1 MSLAW
6 PPRPELWP
14 EIMTDVEVCQ
24 YLRLDL
30 QHPDPS
36 SAKRSLRFIRRT
48 QGLPDLGRIG
58 SKVLF
63 RRAAV
68 DAWLVT
74 RETKMVVKGSSDCPL
89 ARSHGKAYDLSVQ
102 TEVEPGCRAR
112 KHESSEPLTDQRAA
126 TANTVR

>member
-1 MSLAW
+1 MDNSNKRKNRAEQAMMENQMSLAW
-6 PPRPELWP
+6 PPRPEPWP

-63 RRAAV
+63 RRSAV
-68 DAWLVT
+68 DTWLAA
-74 RETKMVVKGSSDCPL
+74 RESSRFKHSETKAPAPAGHD
-89 ARSHGKAYDLSVQ
+89 
-102 TEVEPGCRAR
+102 
-112 KHESSEPLTDQRAA
+112 AA
-126 TANTVR
+126 